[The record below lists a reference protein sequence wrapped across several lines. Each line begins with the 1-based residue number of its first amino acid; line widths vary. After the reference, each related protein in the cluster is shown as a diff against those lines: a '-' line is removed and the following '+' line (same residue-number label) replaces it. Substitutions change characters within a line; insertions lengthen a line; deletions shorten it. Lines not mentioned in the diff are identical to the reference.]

1 MPRAFLLNVDYG
13 SDEKMESGIQAA
25 SIRLILRSDSK
36 VFFKS
41 VRFSPY
47 FYFIGKLEKEF
58 TDVPQIKDIE
68 KVKMRYGSEETEV
81 HKITCYSPPD
91 VQKLRQLFDKFGRCY
106 EFDIPFVRR
115 FLIDSGVRV
124 FTMIDYVDTDDT
136 FIEIRNCT
144 DEMRKLN
151 TLAFDIETYNPAGV
165 PRPKTDPIVM
175 ISHADGKHAGVIT
188 YGASKNRHV
197 TKTGDEKD
205 MLDRFCKLVRDE
217 NVDILFGY
225 NSSDF
230 DLPYMRDRAQA
241 LRTQLALGRDNSSFS
256 LKKQAFFSSASVQG
270 RLHID
275 VFHMIR
281 FLATIGALKTNTY
294 TLSAVY
300 RDVFGDDKKMVNK
313 MEIWKMWNVDEERE
327 RLVEYSMDD
336 AVTTHRLGVKFL
348 PIFIEIARIASIT
361 VEDAV
366 SSTTGQLV
374 DYVLLKEA
382 HARGIIA
389 PNRPRES
396 ELLSREDEPIEG
408 AYVKVPIP
416 GVYKDIIVFDFRS
429 LYPSII
435 VAHNISPETLNCSCC
450 SKKEASI
457 APDGTRFCSKK
468 RGLLPEVLSHI
479 LSHRAILKKQMKSL
493 DKDSEE
499 YSYSYARQYA
509 FKILANTFYGM
520 LRNVR
525 ARWYCRE
532 CAAATTA
539 WERFYIQDV
548 ISKAEKEGFDVLYA
562 DTDSLFIKLD
572 KKTEKEAMSFMN
584 SINKSLPEGMELE
597 LEDYYTRGIFV
608 SKKSGTAGAKKKYAL
623 LSRSGGIKIRGF
635 ELVRRDWSPIAGE
648 TQRRVLETIL
658 SDGSLDKSL
667 QIVNSVIQ
675 ELREKK
681 VPKEKLVI
689 YTLLRKGLDEYKSVG
704 PEVSAAIKAKKR
716 GKDVG
721 EGMMV
726 GFIITEKGKT
736 ISDKAELEEYV
747 EEGDYDP
754 DYYINNQILPV
765 VESIL
770 GELGYKGDL
779 LKTGKKQQGLGDWL

>member
-1 MPRAFLLNVDYG
+1 MPKAFLLDVDYETG
-13 SDEKMESGIQAA
+13 KRMESGAEPAFIQ
-25 SIRLILRSDSK
+25 LTLRSGNS
-36 VFFKS
+36 VFFKN
-41 VRFSPY
+41 VHFSPY
-47 FYFIGKLEKEF
+47 FYFVGKLEKEF
-58 TDVPQIKDIE
+58 TDVPQIKGIE
-68 KVKMRYGSEETEV
+68 KVRMALGSESV
-81 HKITCYSPPD
+81 DAYKITCYNPSD
-91 VQKLRQLFDKFGRCY
+91 TQKLRQLFDKFGKCF

-115 FLIDSGVRV
+115 FLIDTGIRV
-124 FTMIDYVDTDDT
+124 FSMIEYAELDEN
-136 FIEIRNCT
+136 FIEIKKCS
-144 DEMRKLN
+144 DEMCRLN
-151 TLAFDIETYNPAGV
+151 SLAFDIETYNPAGI

-175 ISHADGKHAGVIT
+175 ISHADEKHAGVIT
-188 YGASKNRHV
+188 YGASKNKHV
-197 TKTGDEKD
+197 TKVRDEKEMID
-205 MLDRFCKLVRDE
+205 CFCKLVRDKDT
-217 NVDILFGY
+217 DILFGY

-241 LRTQLALGRDNSSFS
+241 TRTHLSLGRDNSAFT
-256 LKKQAFFSSASVQG
+256 LKKLAFFSSASVQG

-294 TLSAVY
+294 SLGDVY
-300 RDVFGDDKKMVNK
+300 KEAFSEEKRKVNK
-313 MEIWKMWNVDEERE
+313 MDIWKMWNVVEERE
-327 RLVEYSMDD
+327 SLIEYSMDD
-336 AVTTHRLGVKFL
+336 AQATYRLGTKFL
-348 PIFIEIARIASIT
+348 PIFIEIARIVPIT
-361 VEDAV
+361 VGDAV

-382 HARGIIA
+382 HARRIIA

-396 ELLSREDEPIEG
+396 ELLTREDEPIEG
-408 AYVKVPIP
+408 AYVKVPMP
-416 GVYKDIIVFDFRS
+416 GIYSDIVVLDFRS

-435 VAHNISPETLNCSCC
+435 IAHNISPETLNCQDC
-450 SKKEASI
+450 KKNEAHI
-457 APDGTRFCSKK
+457 APDGTRFCSKR
-468 RGLLPEVLSHI
+468 RGLIPEVLSHI
-479 LSHRAILKKQMKSL
+479 LEHRSTLKKQLRSL

-499 YSYSYARQYA
+499 YTYAYARQYA
-509 FKILANTFYGM
+509 FKIIANTFYGM

-548 ISKAEKEGFDVLYA
+548 ISKAEKEGFNVLYA
-562 DTDSLFIKLD
+562 DTDSCFLQLG
-572 KKTEKEAMSFMN
+572 KKTEKEAITFMN
-584 SINKSLPEGMELE
+584 KINRELPEGMELE

-623 LSRSGGIKIRGF
+623 ISRTGSIKIRGF

-648 TQRRVLETIL
+648 TQHRVLETIL
-658 SDGSLDKSL
+658 RDGSLDKAL
-667 QIVNSVIQ
+667 QIVSSVVQ
-675 ELREKK
+675 DLRDMK

-689 YTLLRKGLDEYKSVG
+689 YTLLRKSLDEYKTMA
-704 PEVSAAIKAKKR
+704 PEVSAALKARKR
-716 GKDVG
+716 GKDIG

-726 GFIITEKGKT
+726 GFIITGKGKS

-747 EEGDYDP
+747 EEGNYDA
-754 DYYINNQILPV
+754 DYYINNQVLPA

-779 LKTGKKQQGLGDWL
+779 LKAGKKQQELGDWL